1 MESELLVDA
10 GHECRLSI
18 QQLVNSRVYVHACG
32 RTIEPGKIEIIL
44 LVPRLRLQEAAVELS

>member
-10 GHECRLSI
+10 GHERRLSI

-32 RTIEPGKIEIIL
+32 RTIESGEFEIIL
-44 LVPRLRLQEAAVELS
+44 VVTRLRLQEAAVELS